1 MPPVIPYWPAALSS
15 PQVGVRCSEEGD
27 LVHASA
33 ASPWGRDREELD
45 ERRGIERL
53 GSDPVAERDFGDD
66 CYGFGGS
73 VETELDVHLLVWAGS
88 EGRGLLEVMSY
99 LVLMEV
105 HWKEIG
111 ILTSLASGARQAEE
125 RRLVGGLFAPSLGP
139 QLSPRAGFEPPKRLS
154 LRT

>member
-1 MPPVIPYWPAALSS
+1 
-15 PQVGVRCSEEGD
+15 
-27 LVHASA
+27 
-33 ASPWGRDREELD
+33 
-45 ERRGIERL
+45 
-53 GSDPVAERDFGDD
+53 
-66 CYGFGGS
+66 
-73 VETELDVHLLVWAGS
+73 
-88 EGRGLLEVMSY
+88 MSY

-154 LRT
+154 LPQVSYWGGPRLAGPQVLDTTILVSKLTGLRAGSVHSRSVLNALLNRYGLHALPYSVQGDQVKLR

>member
-1 MPPVIPYWPAALSS
+1 
-15 PQVGVRCSEEGD
+15 
-27 LVHASA
+27 
-33 ASPWGRDREELD
+33 
-45 ERRGIERL
+45 
-53 GSDPVAERDFGDD
+53 
-66 CYGFGGS
+66 
-73 VETELDVHLLVWAGS
+73 
-88 EGRGLLEVMSY
+88 MSY

-154 LRT
+154 LPQVSYWGGPRLAGPQVLDTTILVSKLTGLRAGSVHSLEISAQCSTQSVWAPRSTVFSTRRSSEIEMKRGDRSSAPDLR

>member
-1 MPPVIPYWPAALSS
+1 
-15 PQVGVRCSEEGD
+15 
-27 LVHASA
+27 
-33 ASPWGRDREELD
+33 
-45 ERRGIERL
+45 
-53 GSDPVAERDFGDD
+53 
-66 CYGFGGS
+66 
-73 VETELDVHLLVWAGS
+73 
-88 EGRGLLEVMSY
+88 MSY

-154 LRT
+154 PFGSTSFGYDYTGFEVDRSSSRFSSLEISAQCSTQSVWAPRSTVFSTRRSSEIEMKRGDRSSAPDLR